1 MIPQYFGK
9 GSCIYTLELIFGIL
23 TNHSLG
29 FQSAA
34 VAVSIARMYPSAGQ
48 QHVIMDRG
56 LLADRD
62 YDTEDADSQSESDER
77 SIPCTAVVLC
87 VLGS

>member
-29 FQSAA
+29 FQSSA
-34 VAVSIARMYPSAGQ
+34 VAVSIARMYPSAG
-48 QHVIMDRG
+48 
-56 LLADRD
+56 
-62 YDTEDADSQSESDER
+62 
-77 SIPCTAVVLC
+77 
-87 VLGS
+87 